1 MKSSRSIKIFALIF
15 LVCAICLSVLT
26 GCKKDDVTEDN
37 EGNNDSDNTQA
48 VLDYSKINIDDYVK
62 SVSYKGLT
70 LMLKSEDASR
80 EAAIWD
86 ELLRTAVIE
95 SYPEEAVNYY
105 FAQTKDYYMFIANN
119 DREAYEL
126 LLSSR
131 NMTEEDMVA
140 EARELVKK
148 DLVYLYVTQKE
159 GITVSD
165 EEKAQLFDKYVA
177 AYVSEYGYSAEYVKA
192 NMTELIYDS
201 MLYDKTLEFLIL
213 NNTFAVAVP
222 QN

>member
-1 MKSSRSIKIFALIF
+1 MKSSRSITVFALIF
-15 LVCAICLSVLT
+15 LACALCLSVLI
-26 GCKKDDVTEDN
+26 GCKKDDVTVDDESK
-37 EGNNDSDNTQA
+37 NDSDNTQA

-70 LMLKSEDASR
+70 LTLDGESASK

-86 ELLRTAVIE
+86 EILGAAVVDD
-95 SYPEEAVNYY
+95 YPEDAVNYY
-105 FAQTKDYYMFIANN
+105 FTQTKDYYMFIANN

-131 NMTEEDMVA
+131 NMTEEDMVS

-148 DLVYLYVTQKE
+148 DLVYLYIIREE
-159 GITVSD
+159 GISISD
-165 EEKAQLFDKYVA
+165 EEKSQLFEKYVA
-177 AYVSEYGYSAEYVKA
+177 AYVSEYGYTAEYVKA
-192 NMTELIYDS
+192 NMTELIYES

-213 NNTFAVAVP
+213 SNTFVTD
-222 QN
+222 NN